1 MMASPAADFPDGFQL
16 NPPATADEI
25 AASEEELHV
34 ALPSAYREFLASASG
49 GEGPIGDESYLI
61 LWPATGLAERNRGY
75 KVDPEYA
82 PDLLLIGTDGGNEV
96 FAIRAG
102 DGSFVAAPLIGMSPD
117 AVRTRG
123 STLQEFLA
131 SFP

>member
-1 MMASPAADFPDGFQL
+1 MTPSPITWFPEEFQL

-25 AASEEELHV
+25 AAAED
-34 ALPSAYREFLASASG
+34 ALDMAIPASYREFLTNASG
-49 GEGPIGDESYLI
+49 GEGPIGEESYVI
-61 LWPATGLAERNRGY
+61 LWPASELAEHNRGY

-102 DGSFVAAPLIGMSPD
+102 DGSFVSAPLIGMSPD
-117 AVRTRG
+117 AVDSRG
-123 STLQEFLA
+123 ATLQEFLN

>member
-1 MMASPAADFPDGFQL
+1 MSSSAIVEFPEEFQL

-25 AASEEELHV
+25 SAAER
-34 ALPSAYREFLASASG
+34 ALDVVIPDRYREFLARASG
-49 GEGPIGDESYLI
+49 GEGPVGDESYVI
-61 LWPATGLAERNRGY
+61 LWPATELANHNQGY

-102 DGSFVAAPLIGMSPD
+102 DGAFVSAPLIGMNPD
-117 AVRTRG
+117 SVKPRG
-123 STLQEFLA
+123 ATLQEFLA